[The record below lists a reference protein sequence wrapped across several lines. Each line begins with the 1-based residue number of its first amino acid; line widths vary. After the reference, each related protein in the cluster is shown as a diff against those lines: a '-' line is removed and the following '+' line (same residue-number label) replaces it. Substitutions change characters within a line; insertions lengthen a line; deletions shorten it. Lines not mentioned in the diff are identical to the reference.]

1 MKLLFLIEPIG
12 FDPSLTRRVM
22 KCIGETYGVLPL
34 PGFTDSQTLE
44 TVGICRLS
52 ETDDFDYDYTS
63 YFDPKAIRID
73 YKNEPF
79 EMYDEVKHIWPF
91 INEGANTVVT
101 SGTLDIYCQY
111 LKSLD
116 DIDIIPI
123 VLAQEYDLCV
133 DRLFD
138 YYAHTPV
145 RPSKIIRMLEEVDY
159 HYASIFEDTQLTA
172 VITYNDVDDGIMHI
186 LDILSNMEDSSKYGC
201 IVNDAIAVNQ
211 RLDELFLKEGKEN
224 D

>member
-12 FDPSLTRRVM
+12 FDPKLTRRVI
-22 KCIGETYGVLPL
+22 KCIGETYDVLPL
-34 PGFTDSQTLE
+34 PGFTDSQTLD

-52 ETDDFDYDYTS
+52 ETDDFDYTS
-63 YFDPKAIRID
+63 YFDLKAICID

-79 EMYDEVKHIWPF
+79 EVYDKVKHIWLF
-91 INEGANTVVT
+91 INEGADTVVT

-116 DIDIIPI
+116 NIDIIPI
-123 VLAQEYDLCV
+123 VLVQEYDLCV
-133 DRLFD
+133 DRLFE
-138 YYAHTPV
+138 YYAKTPV
-145 RPSKIIRMLEEVDY
+145 RPSTVIHMLEEVDY

-172 VITYNDVDDGIMHI
+172 VITYNEVDDGIMHI
-186 LDILSNMEDSSKYGC
+186 LDILSNINDPLKYNR
-201 IVNDAIAVNQ
+201 IVNDAIVVNQ
-211 RLDELFLKEGKEN
+211 RLNELFLKEGKEN